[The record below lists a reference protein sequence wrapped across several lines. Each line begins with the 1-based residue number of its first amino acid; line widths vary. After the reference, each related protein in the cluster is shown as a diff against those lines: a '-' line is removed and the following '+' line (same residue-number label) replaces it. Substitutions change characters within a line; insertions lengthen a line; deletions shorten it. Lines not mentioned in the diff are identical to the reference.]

1 VGITRRRALRVVQ
14 EDAALLPQIQQLKAE
29 HPFWGY
35 RRIWAYLRFVEQQ
48 LVNKKRILRLLREH
62 HLLVSPNVKLKAKR
76 TPMRSKPKATK
87 PNEWWGIDMT
97 KVLVEGFGWLYIIVV
112 LDWYTKTIVGYH
124 ASLQGRAQHWLA
136 ALDMAVNRQFPDGAR
151 EQGLALMSDNGC
163 QPTSVAFMRAC
174 STLGIHQT
182 FTSYNNPKGNADT
195 ERVMRTL
202 KEECLWLQ
210 EWRSPLTLISALE
223 RWIEDYNEHYLHSAL
238 GYKPPRQF
246 EREYHLSHGTQFVAA

>member
-1 VGITRRRALRVVQ
+1 MTRRRALRVVQ
-14 EDAALLPQIQQLKAE
+14 DDAVLLPRIQQLKAE

-48 LVNKKRILRLLREH
+48 PVNKKRILRLMREQ
-62 HLLVSPNVKLKAKR
+62 HLLVCPNAKLKAKR

-97 KVLVEGFGWLYIIVV
+97 KVLVQGFGWVYIVIV
-112 LDWYTKTIVGYH
+112 LDWYTKSIVGYS
-124 ASLQGRAQHWLA
+124 AGLQCTAQHWLA
-136 ALDMAVNRQFPDGAR
+136 ALDMAVNRQFPEGAR
-151 EQGLALMSDNGC
+151 EQGLSLMSDNGC
-163 QPTSVAFMRAC
+163 QPTSVAFMQAC

-182 FTSYNNPKGNADT
+182 FTSYSNPKGNADT
-195 ERVMRTL
+195 ERGIRTL

-210 EWRSPLTLISALE
+210 EWTCPFALASALG
-223 RWIEDYNEHYLHSAL
+223 RWIDEYNEHYLHSAL

-246 EREYHLSHGTQFVAA
+246 ERDYYRSHGTQLPAA